1 MTNDDTGNGG
11 AASGEPP
18 REEPAVRL
26 ESFQAEG
33 PLDIDITLDA
43 GRVEVR
49 LVEEP
54 GAHVELRHDPSAASP
69 WLAGVTGLLS
79 LFGGQ
84 FGMPA
89 EDIPARVLAQATVE
103 LVGQRLVVRMPKEL
117 PLRGVP
123 IAVTV
128 TAPRGSHP
136 QVRSASADVR
146 VTGPAGRLSVSTGT
160 GEVSA
165 DRADDRAE
173 VKSGSGAVRL
183 GPMLGGLHARTGSGE
198 VEVSS
203 IGGRTT
209 LVTGSGDVWLGTVQA
224 DVAVRTGTGDVTVA
238 DAAAGRIEL
247 GTGSGEIRVGVRGG
261 TTAEVD
267 LSSGAGRAR
276 SELDVSQQRPDTEPA
291 LFIRGRT
298 GSGDA
303 VISAAVG

>member
-1 MTNDDTGNGG
+1 MRTMSNDETTWAG
-11 AASGEPP
+11 APQ
-18 REEPAVRL
+18 EEPAVRL
-26 ESFQAEG
+26 ESFAAEG
-33 PLDIDITLDA
+33 PLDIDIAIDA

-49 LVEEP
+49 LLDEP
-54 GAHVELRHDPSAASP
+54 GAHVELRHDPATGNS
-69 WLAGVTGLLS
+69 WLAGFSNLLS
-79 LFGGQ
+79 WFGEP
-84 FGMPA
+84 FGLAPEEVPA
-89 EDIPARVLAQATVE
+89 KAVAQATVE
-103 LVGQRLVVRMPKEL
+103 LIGQRLVVRMPKDL

-128 TAPRGSHP
+128 RAPRGSHA

-146 VTGPAGRLSVSTGT
+146 VTGPAGRLAVTTGT

-165 DRADDRAE
+165 DRADDKAE
-173 VKSGSGAVRL
+173 VKTGSGTVRL
-183 GPMLGGLHARTGSGE
+183 GPMLGGLHVRTGSGE

-203 IGGRTT
+203 VGGRTT

-224 DVAVRTGTGDVTVA
+224 DLAVRTGTGDLTVA
-238 DAAAGRIEL
+238 DAASGRIEL

-276 SELDVSQQRPDTEPA
+276 SELDVSQQRPDTEPS
-291 LFIRGRT
+291 LFVRGRT

-303 VISAAVG
+303 VITAAMG